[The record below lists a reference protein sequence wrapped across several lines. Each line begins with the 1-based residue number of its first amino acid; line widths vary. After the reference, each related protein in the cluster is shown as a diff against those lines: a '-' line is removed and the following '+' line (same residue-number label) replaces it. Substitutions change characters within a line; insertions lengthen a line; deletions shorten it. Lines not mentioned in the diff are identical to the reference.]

1 MKYLGHL
8 SQGIDKCPKD
18 RKNRFPAIFH
28 VETDAQWKLA
38 FWPQLP
44 KSKLPIAKAWS
55 IFPGQFFHLFPSRK
69 QQCLRV
75 MVIALPT
82 VDLYFRSIPM
92 ADAFTPPH
100 SQSGFLETQKIPILT
115 ASNQPGMAFLLLP
128 PKTAYMEIRKMTL
141 WQHQLAEPAQRGPLH
156 VIVYRKAASGSPKH
170 RNPWVNM
177 TLSF

>member
-1 MKYLGHL
+1 MLNGNWPSDPSCQNPNCLLQKPGPFFLDHL
-8 SQGIDKCPKD
+8 
-18 RKNRFPAIFH
+18 F
-28 VETDAQWKLA
+28 
-38 FWPQLP
+38 
-44 KSKLPIAKAWS
+44 
-55 IFPGQFFHLFPSRK
+55 FFHLFPSRK

-100 SQSGFLETQKIPILT
+100 SQSGFLETQKNPTLT